1 MAEEKKNTCKPS
13 SLHKRL
19 ERQLKGIEKHLETNP
34 NDKLSLMRVSTIKS
48 LLSK

>member
-1 MAEEKKNTCKPS
+1 MAEKPNTCKPS

-19 ERQLKGIEKHLETNP
+19 ERQLQGIQKHLEANP

-48 LLSK
+48 ILSR